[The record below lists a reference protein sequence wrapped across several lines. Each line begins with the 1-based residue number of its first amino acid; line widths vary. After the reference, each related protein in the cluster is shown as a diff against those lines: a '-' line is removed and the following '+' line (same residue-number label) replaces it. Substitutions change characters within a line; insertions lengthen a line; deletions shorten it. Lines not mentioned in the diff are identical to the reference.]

1 MKTAGDIITDA
12 FKKAGILGV
21 GQSLDADDMQGGLDN
36 LTDLVAQWQRK
47 RWMVWHLVDT
57 GLVSQGLQSYT
68 VAPGGDFNMMRPDKL
83 EYAYFRQVLTS
94 PNLPVDYPLTILTAY
109 EDYADIALK
118 TLKSWPSYI
127 FYDSGWPTG
136 RVFPWPIPNADL
148 YEIHLVTKEQLPP
161 VMSVSQGMNFPPEY
175 IPAMRWNVLEYIKA
189 SYPEAQ
195 ENPIA
200 ADRQARLARNALNVI
215 RIANAQIPRMKMPRE
230 LARSG
235 RYNVFSD
242 STRGPR

>member
-1 MKTAGDIITDA
+1 MISAGNIITDA

-36 LTDLVAQWQRK
+36 LSDLVAQWQRK
-47 RWMVWHLVDT
+47 RWMVWHLLDS
-57 GLVSQGLQSYT
+57 GLVSTGAQSYT

-83 EYAYFRQVLTS
+83 EYAYFRQITQA
-94 PNLPVDYPLTILTAY
+94 PNLPVDYPLTILHAY
-109 EDYADIALK
+109 EDYARISLK
-118 TLKSWPSYI
+118 TLASWPQYI

-136 RVFPWPIPNADL
+136 LLYPWPIPAASI
-148 YEIHLVTKEQLPP
+148 YELHVLVKEQLPP
-161 VMSVSQGMNFPPEY
+161 VVSVSQGMNFPPEY
-175 IPAMRWNVLEYIKA
+175 IPAMRWNLLEYIKA

-200 ADRQARLARNALNVI
+200 ADRMARLGRNALNVI
-215 RIANAQIPRMKMPRE
+215 RIANAQVPRARMPAE
-230 LARSG
+230 LTRGG

-242 STRGPR
+242 QWR